1 MSYNVF
7 ISVYDSVSGEHL
19 NLILSEYK
27 DLLKLPSNILLFLV
41 QYCLGMVFS
50 KKVRCT
56 TRHIKENFLQ
66 VSAQSI
72 QPIKMSCSHMIFL
85 ISVTY

>member
-41 QYCLGMVFS
+41 QYWFGDGF
-50 KKVRCT
+50 
-56 TRHIKENFLQ
+56 
-66 VSAQSI
+66 
-72 QPIKMSCSHMIFL
+72 
-85 ISVTY
+85 